1 MKIYN
6 TLTNRLETFTPLHEG
21 TVNMYVCG
29 PTVYNYIQIGN
40 ARPVI
45 FFDVV
50 RRFFDYIGYNV
61 NFVSNITDVDDKIIT
76 RAIELE
82 QTERDIAE
90 RFIKAFYE
98 DVERVGSSSDYL
110 APRVTEYMDAII
122 GYIEKLL
129 EKDYAYHHDG
139 DVYFRVGKIADY
151 GILSGRKLEEL
162 LVGARVEINRKK
174 ENPLDFTLWKKT
186 TDGVKYPSPWGEGR
200 PGWHTECVAMIEE
213 IFGGQIDIHGGGAD
227 LIFPHH
233 ENEIAQSE
241 GCTGQQ
247 FVKYWMHNN
256 MVNFGDQKMSKSLGN
271 VVTGRSF
278 LEKYNAEILKFLML
292 SAHYRSPVDLSEAQ
306 VLRSVGGL
314 ARIYSSLTW
323 AEKLLKVQ
331 ADLVPLPEKFQ
342 QAIDAAEEGIT
353 QALNDDFNTPEVLA
367 RIFEVVRLFNQQCR
381 TPGKP
386 RPEHRAMAEVFFH
399 WLKDKGSVMA
409 LFQESPGDF
418 LNLLDDMLLEQK
430 GLERSKID
438 ELVQRRFAA
447 REQKDY
453 ATSDE
458 LRKTLED
465 MGISVQDTAE
475 GSLWEVHK

>member
-233 ENEIAQSE
+233 ENEIAQNRAMHPHHIAR
-241 GCTGQQ
+241 
-247 FVKYWMHNN
+247 FWMHNGHLT
-256 MVNFGDQKMSKSLGN
+256 VDHEKMSKSADN
-271 VVTGRSF
+271 
-278 LEKYNAEILKFLML
+278 YILVKDLDVDYMGFRLFTL
-292 SAHYRSPVDLSEAQ
+292 NTHYRSPINYTEESLANHVNEWQRLKRTYAQAFYALDLAEALDGNATLDAQ
-306 VLRSVGGL
+306 
-314 ARIYSSLTW
+314 
-323 AEKLLKVQ
+323 LLKI
-331 ADLVPLPEKFQ
+331 KKRF
-342 QAIDAAEEGIT
+342 IAAME
-353 QALNDDFNTPEVLA
+353 ADFNTANAITELQNLA
-367 RIFEVVRLFNQQCR
+367 KTTNRRLRERENHDALRAAVRLSEELFDVLGLD
-381 TPGKP
+381 TS
-386 RPEHRAMAEVFFH
+386 
-399 WLKDKGSVMA
+399 LKRMSKAIRHIYMEWGEA
-409 LFQESPGDF
+409 RRKKDF
-418 LNLLDDMLLEQK
+418 EKADRL
-430 GLERSKID
+430 
-438 ELVQRRFAA
+438 
-447 REQKDY
+447 REKLM
-453 ATSDE
+453 E
-458 LRKTLED
+458 
-465 MGISVQDTAE
+465 E
-475 GSLWEVHK
+475 GVL